1 MGPGGVPVAFIV
13 SWPERSVVTLC
24 RRPSRARLAD
34 LVSESRLRLRRRDGA
49 RAARFSGSRRVG
61 GVRVPSSPGWGWL
74 TATAQAV
81 PYVSLPKA
89 GWILIVPVVVG
100 GFVRILMEWQLRRTL
115 REIFQRAP
123 GGSVVVI
130 QKRGLG
136 GSMWVRVG
144 SGPTPGSW
152 PGRAELR

>member
-1 MGPGGVPVAFIV
+1 
-13 SWPERSVVTLC
+13 
-24 RRPSRARLAD
+24 
-34 LVSESRLRLRRRDGA
+34 
-49 RAARFSGSRRVG
+49 
-61 GVRVPSSPGWGWL
+61 
-74 TATAQAV
+74 V
-81 PYVSLPKA
+81 PYAGLPKA

-136 GSMWVRVG
+136 GSMWVQVG